1 MPEESIKGKPEGE
14 QTLRMIEKADGLT
27 LTDGKLELRADF
39 SSMLPRIRQGSLQR
53 ELLVKAAK
61 QKNADHP
68 LRAVDA
74 TAGLGEDSFLLAAAG
89 YEVILFEHD
98 EWIASLLEDA
108 LKRAKEDSMLA
119 EYAGRM
125 HLRKED
131 SIEGMQRLEFAPD
144 LIYLDPM
151 FPERQKSGLVK
162 KKFQLLQKLELP
174 CSQGEELFD
183 AAKAA
188 GPDRIIVKR
197 MAKGPELA
205 GKKADYSIKGKTIR
219 YDIYRTALAVR

>member
-1 MPEESIKGKPEGE
+1 MPEESKKGKAEE
-14 QTLRMIEKADGLT
+14 KEELRLISCEEGLT
-27 LTDGKLELRADF
+27 LTDGRLELRADF
-39 SSMLPRIRQGSLQR
+39 SSMLSRIKQGCLQR

-61 QKNADHP
+61 QKHADHP

-74 TAGLGEDSFLLAAAG
+74 TAGLGEDAFLLAAAG
-89 YEVILFEHD
+89 YEVTLFEHD
-98 EWIASLLEDA
+98 EWIAALLEDA
-108 LKRAKEDSMLA
+108 LRRAKEDPRLA
-119 EYAGRM
+119 EYAGHM
-125 HLRKED
+125 QLRKED
-131 SIEGMQRLEFAPD
+131 SIRGMQSLEFKPD

-188 GPDRIIVKR
+188 EPGRIIVKR

-219 YDIYRTALAVR
+219 YDIYRITK

>member
-1 MPEESIKGKPEGE
+1 MPEKSDKGKAEGAE
-14 QTLRMIEKADGLT
+14 ELRMIAYEAGLT
-27 LTDGKLELRADF
+27 LTDGRLELRADF

-89 YEVILFEHD
+89 YEVTLFEHD
-98 EWIASLLEDA
+98 EWIAALLEDA
-108 LKRAKEDSMLA
+108 LERAKEDPRLA

-131 SIEGMQRLEFAPD
+131 SIAGMQSLDFAPD

-188 GPDRIIVKR
+188 GPGRIIVKR

-205 GKKADYSIKGKTIR
+205 GRKADYSIKGKTIR
-219 YDIYRTALAVR
+219 YDIYRIALAMR